1 MMLDAQ
7 KIFPAFYDLLTHE
20 KWPVRLGAMVVIEE
34 IAGKSPGMASAAI
47 DPLWNRFD
55 RVADQIKGDIL
66 YLFGEIGDRRSISWL
81 EEIITGEFDAE
92 VKEAAKEALEKLVA
106 KKTLSKQ

>member
-7 KIFPAFYDLLTHE
+7 EIFPAFYDLLVHD

-47 DPLWNRFD
+47 DPLWNRFG

-66 YLFGEIGDRRSISWL
+66 YLFVEIGDRRAISWL
-81 EEIITGEFDAE
+81 KIVLDDDFDTE
-92 VKEAAKEALEKLVA
+92 VKEAAREALDKLA
-106 KKTLSKQ
+106 AS